1 MKDENWN
8 NNQLGKCQKEMDNS
22 FEEKRSI
29 KDNNESQD
37 NILLKT
43 IE

>member
-1 MKDENWN
+1 MKVKNWN
-8 NNQLGKCQKEMDNS
+8 NNQLGKCQKEMDNNL
-22 FEEKRSI
+22 EEKESI